1 MNIIRGALTVV
12 VARAIQGWQTH
23 IAYGS
28 AKSLCLRRQGS
39 VENRDTRPEQTR
51 SPPNGNRRALRRAP
65 MLEPSRAARG
75 QLNLRRTQDAYDR
88 GNSRRQRRRISDGRL
103 WWPLDQYRGGRVGRL
118 DQLHNESIGS
128 GDRAGRQ
135 ESI

>member
-1 MNIIRGALTVV
+1 MNIVRGALTVV
-12 VARAIQGWQTH
+12 VASAITRLADSSRVRLGEEPVPT
-23 IAYGS
+23 AAS
-28 AKSLCLRRQGS
+28 S
-39 VENRDTRPEQTR
+39 VEHHGTRPKQRR
-51 SPPNGNRRALRRAP
+51 SSPNGNRGALRCAP
-65 MLEPSRAARG
+65 VLEPSRAARG